1 MDTSLVQFYY
11 HIMLLGWTQN
21 FDMMLLS
28 VYEILCQMS
37 ENPFLSIYSCY
48 AAEILLEI
56 LMPLHYDCA
65 FRWPLAT
72 SIKWF
77 A

>member
-1 MDTSLVQFYY
+1 MVISLVQFYY
-11 HIMLLGWTQN
+11 HIMLPEWFQN
-21 FDMMLLS
+21 FDMMMLS
-28 VYEILCQMS
+28 VYAILAKCLKIL
-37 ENPFLSIYSCY
+37 LSIYSRY
-48 AAEILLEI
+48 AVEILLEI

-77 A
+77 T

>member
-1 MDTSLVQFYY
+1 MDSEL
-11 HIMLLGWTQN
+11 
-21 FDMMLLS
+21 DMMMLS

-37 ENPFLSIYSCY
+37 QNPFLSIYSRY
-48 AAEILLEI
+48 AVKILLGI
-56 LMPLHYDCA
+56 LMPLHYGCA

>member
-1 MDTSLVQFYY
+1 MVTSLVQFYY
-11 HIMLLGWTQN
+11 HIMLPEWFQN
-21 FDMMLLS
+21 FDMMMLS
-28 VYEILCQMS
+28 MYEILCQMS
-37 ENPFLSIYSCY
+37 QILLSIYSGY
-48 AAEILLEI
+48 AAEILLEV